1 MKDPTKASRIK
12 NKIYEVAGLLLAV
25 ALCNLR
31 WPAATD
37 ALLSGRI
44 ALPAATL

>member
-1 MKDPTKASRIK
+1 MFRYNTNHYIISDSNIDKLPISRK
-12 NKIYEVAGLLLAV
+12 N
-25 ALCNLR
+25 CNLR

>member
-1 MKDPTKASRIK
+1 MYNNGPVDKGGEYIRSMV
-12 NKIYEVAGLLLAV
+12 E
-25 ALCNLR
+25 CNLR